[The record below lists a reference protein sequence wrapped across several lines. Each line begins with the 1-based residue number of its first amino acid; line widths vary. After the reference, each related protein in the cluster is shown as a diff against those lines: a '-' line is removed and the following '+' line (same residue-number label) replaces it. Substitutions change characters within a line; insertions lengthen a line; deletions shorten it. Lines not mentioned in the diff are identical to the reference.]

1 MDTVEKSMQIKTATL
16 PFQKTLGYYINNL
29 TPREKHFPCRH
40 PRLFFF
46 NRPIEVPEH
55 SYHGS
60 IVVLSL
66 GVRDLFKTLN
76 SRPVIRIN
84 KILVNLFKKG
94 YLTILP
100 QTLVIGRLGSA

>member
-1 MDTVEKSMQIKTATL
+1 MDVVEKSMQIKTATL
-16 PFQKTLGYYINNL
+16 PCQKTLGYYINNL

-40 PRLFFF
+40 PRRFL
-46 NRPIEVPEH
+46 NRPTEVPEH

-76 SRPVIRIN
+76 SRPVVI
-84 KILVNLFKKG
+84 
-94 YLTILP
+94 TIL
-100 QTLVIGRLGSA
+100 LE